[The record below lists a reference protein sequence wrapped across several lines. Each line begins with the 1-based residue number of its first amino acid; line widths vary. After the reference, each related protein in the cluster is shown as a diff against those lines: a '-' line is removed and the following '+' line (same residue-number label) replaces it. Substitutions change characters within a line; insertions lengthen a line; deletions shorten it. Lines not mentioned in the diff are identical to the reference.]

1 MTRPDWRARLLRDL
15 CWWSLAVPLL
25 MAGAAAV
32 AEVAAAVALDID
44 RLSWLGVAP

>member
-15 CWWSLAVPLL
+15 CWWSLAAPLL

-32 AEVAAAVALDID
+32 AEGVAAVLMNE
-44 RLSWLGVAP
+44 RLLLALGVAP